1 MIFEKIDFHNVAELE
16 KTEKG
21 YRMLRFPKE
30 VTDRMDEG
38 ADRIAAMSTGI
49 ELRFRLKGE
58 KAVIH
63 LCADPAAEAATA
75 YIFYGAFQGGWENSS
90 KVILEIDTA
99 IEIGRP
105 KNMELLVERS
115 RIGQTG
121 FDPEIVRIVLPYVNC
136 YYICAEGDIEAPQP
150 QDYPKKTYLAYGSSI
165 THGSLAL
172 AQPYTYPFRISQ
184 KLGYDYLNFGMAGSA
199 RAELAMGEY
208 IVSRRDWDFASVE
221 LGINMLRFRTEEFE
235 ARAREL
241 FRLLAEDGRPVFVTS
256 VFGFVGE
263 DQEKAAEFRE
273 IVRRC
278 VEDCTRDYPQS
289 RFTFTDG
296 LELLS
301 DPMLHVSKD
310 CVHPTLEGMEQ
321 IVERWSRVM
330 RSVLLEGKKVYAFGD
345 SIIYGHTD
353 PEHSFMRLLADRVK
367 LDLRMYA
374 VDGATIRTEKENNI
388 ITQVK
393 AAPSEEPDLIL
404 LEGYTNDAYEGI
416 LEKLGVIQGPGAES
430 YDNTTF
436 CGAFEEILSTMKQ
449 RWPGAKLIYVTVHK
463 SGGRVFAIQQG
474 LVASA
479 LQICRQWGISVMDM
493 FHDSELDTRDP
504 QQMAQYIMG
513 GAGSH
518 PNLEACMKFYVPK
531 AAVALG
537 ELV

>member
-1 MIFEKIDFHNVAELE
+1 
-16 KTEKG
+16 
-21 YRMLRFPKE
+21 
-30 VTDRMDEG
+30 
-38 ADRIAAMSTGI
+38 
-49 ELRFRLKGE
+49 
-58 KAVIH
+58 
-63 LCADPAAEAATA
+63 
-75 YIFYGAFQGGWENSS
+75 
-90 KVILEIDTA
+90 
-99 IEIGRP
+99 
-105 KNMELLVERS
+105 
-115 RIGQTG
+115 
-121 FDPEIVRIVLPYVNC
+121 
-136 YYICAEGDIEAPQP
+136 
-150 QDYPKKTYLAYGSSI
+150 
-165 THGSLAL
+165 
-172 AQPYTYPFRISQ
+172 
-184 KLGYDYLNFGMAGSA
+184 
-199 RAELAMGEY
+199 
-208 IVSRRDWDFASVE
+208 
-221 LGINMLRFRTEEFE
+221 
-235 ARAREL
+235 
-241 FRLLAEDGRPVFVTS
+241 
-256 VFGFVGE
+256 
-263 DQEKAAEFRE
+263 
-273 IVRRC
+273 
-278 VEDCTRDYPQS
+278 
-289 RFTFTDG
+289 
-296 LELLS
+296 
-301 DPMLHVSKD
+301 
-310 CVHPTLEGMEQ
+310 
-321 IVERWSRVM
+321 
-330 RSVLLEGKKVYAFGD
+330 
-345 SIIYGHTD
+345 
-353 PEHSFMRLLADRVK
+353 MRLLADRVK

-374 VDGATIRTEKENNI
+374 VNGATIRTEKENNI